1 MEKTSLKSM
10 GAIQENSYKSP
21 KQNATYSVI
30 LFWISILAHYLW
42 SINPVNQNILVEY
55 LLRIHFHLGNQSYI
69 SGFGGLSLQ
78 GNASVGLF

>member
-1 MEKTSLKSM
+1 M
-10 GAIQENSYKSP
+10 GASQENSYKSP

-55 LLRIHFHLGNQSYI
+55 LLRIHFTLEISLISLG
-69 SGFGGLSLQ
+69 LE
-78 GNASVGLF
+78 ASVFKGMPQLDYFDQEIQWQ